1 MQDFTNFNPNVQN
14 QGNTSGLALTGEAVF
29 FQKVYAWMFVAL
41 LVTAGLGWV
50 LSTSETWLR
59 LMINVGL
66 VRWGVALAPL
76 ILTLYLSARLEH
88 LSSTAIRGFLL
99 AIAAFFGCTLSIV
112 FLVYPT
118 AALVKAFVCTAGI
131 YGAMAAYGLVTKRSL
146 QAMGSFLY
154 MGVWGLVIASLINIF
169 FVNSGPMDFVICV
182 IGVLIFAGLTAYDHQ
197 KLRVLH
203 FSAVRGGASDEDL
216 TRFALMGSL
225 SLYLDFI
232 NLFLFLLRLFGRGN
246 D

>member
-14 QGNTSGLALTGEAVF
+14 RGSASELALTAEAVF

-50 LSTSETWLR
+50 LASSQAWWQ
-59 LMINVGL
+59 LMYNVGA
-66 VRWGVALAPL
+66 VKWIVALAPL
-76 ILTLYLSARLEH
+76 GLALYLSARLEH
-88 LSSTAIRGFLL
+88 LSAGAIRGFLL
-99 AIAAFFGCTLSIV
+99 AIAAFFGATLSICFV
-112 FLVYPT
+112 IYPS
-118 AALVKAFVCTAGI
+118 AALIKAFVCTAGI
-131 YGAMAAYGLVTKRSL
+131 YGAMAAYGLLTKRSL
-146 QAMGSFLY
+146 QAMGGFLY
-154 MGVWGLVIASLINIF
+154 MAVWGLIIASVVNIF
-169 FVNSGPMDFVICV
+169 INSGPMDFVICV
-182 IGVLIFAGLTAYDHQ
+182 IGVLVFSGLTAYDHQ

-203 FSAVRGGASDEDL
+203 FSAVRDGASNDQL

-225 SLYLDFI
+225 TLYLDFI